1 MNQYAT
7 EKAQGLS
14 DEAFSFEELQLREI
28 SNETRVFAVIIVRA
42 RVTKVLRRSTN
53 PRRALRDY

>member
-1 MNQYAT
+1 MKQYAM

-14 DEAFSFEELQLREI
+14 DEAFEELQLREI
-28 SNETRVFAVIIVRA
+28 SNETRVLLVVIIVRA

-53 PRRALRDY
+53 PMRALRDY

>member
-14 DEAFSFEELQLREI
+14 DEAFEELQLREI
-28 SNETRVFAVIIVRA
+28 SNETRVLAVIIVRA

>member
-1 MNQYAT
+1 MKQYAM

-14 DEAFSFEELQLREI
+14 DKAFEELQLREI
-28 SNETRVFAVIIVRA
+28 SNETQVFAVIIVRA

-53 PRRALRDY
+53 PMRALRDY

>member
-1 MNQYAT
+1 MKQYAM
-7 EKAQGLS
+7 EKAQGRS
-14 DEAFSFEELQLREI
+14 DEAFEELPLRKI

-53 PRRALRDY
+53 PMRALRDY

>member
-1 MNQYAT
+1 MKQYAM

-14 DEAFSFEELQLREI
+14 DKAFEELQLCEI
-28 SNETRVFAVIIVRA
+28 SNETQVFAVIIVRA

-53 PRRALRDY
+53 PMRALRDY